1 MRRFI
6 FIITLLWVSI
16 SATANGSDYF
26 QHVRALY
33 NQGKYEE
40 ALLGFENC
48 KTLYNDELD
57 SSTINEWIGLCNKK
71 IEEKGIAERAALER
85 KARADAAV
93 RRALQA
99 RRDKGLVYIS
109 SDALNLDGASF
120 DLSSIVINSV
130 QNKTNLLFTS
140 NPDDAF
146 YYVYVSAIARKH
158 NQSGGGFY
166 SNVVVS
172 VRIKDL
178 DGIIHFAN
186 RFEDTEGHSLSFEKA
201 TELCYSKLGETIGSH
216 ISNRLAGT
224 PIASLGTNKKSIAV
238 VVSSN
243 TITVSDLDFVE
254 LHFRNAFNKLG
265 YQVKK
270 PSSGAIDQLRRKAIA
285 YQEAG
290 NVSSSESKHL
300 TEQTGADLLCVV
312 VINHNESFG
321 TYNFSSSTID
331 LSSGLI
337 IGSEAFYSLPK
348 DRKIDDQNAVLAAVG
363 NLIRDMELTSDSS
376 IRNGINI
383 MISQANDAYQR
394 DSTKTAIAATG
405 VWSGN
410 ERDYKKAI
418 GYAFVPGLA
427 QIKDHEDPKAK
438 GLGITFISAETVFIG
453 GIIVSQYM
461 RSLNA
466 TKINSTHNSSEKAH
480 YANMANT
487 WNIVTYV
494 SAAGAVGFYIWN
506 VLDGISR
513 AKNKNLAFIPYSSPE
528 YTGVMLTLNF

>member
-85 KARADAAV
+85 KARADAAA

-224 PIASLGTNKKSIAV
+224 PIASPGTNKKSIAV

-290 NVSSSESKHL
+290 NVSSSEAKHL

-337 IGSEAFYSLPK
+337 IGSEAFYSLPEGH
-348 DRKIDDQNAVLAAVG
+348 KINNQNAVLEAAL
-363 NLIRDMELTSDSS
+363 NLIKDMELTSDSS
-376 IRNGINI
+376 ETNRLL
-383 MISQANDAYQR
+383 SQTKEAFQR
-394 DSTKTAIAATG
+394 DSTLVEEA
-405 VWSGN
+405 
-410 ERDYKKAI
+410 YKKAM
-418 GYAFVPGLA
+418 GYSFVPGLA
-427 QIKDHEDPKAK
+427 QIKDDSKGSK
-438 GLGITFISAETVFIG
+438 GLGIAFIAVETTCVG
-453 GIIVSQYM
+453 SIIVSQYL
-461 RSLNA
+461 SNLNA
-466 TKINSTHNSSEKAH
+466 SKINSTHNSSEKAH
-480 YANMANT
+480 YARVSNACNV
-487 WNIVTYV
+487 VTYV
-494 SAAGAVGFYIWN
+494 AAAGAVGFYIWN
-506 VLDGISR
+506 VLDGVSR
-513 AKNKNLAFIPYSSPE
+513 AKKKKSNGPIVQLDTFFPYYSPEHSGITLAFS
-528 YTGVMLTLNF
+528 F